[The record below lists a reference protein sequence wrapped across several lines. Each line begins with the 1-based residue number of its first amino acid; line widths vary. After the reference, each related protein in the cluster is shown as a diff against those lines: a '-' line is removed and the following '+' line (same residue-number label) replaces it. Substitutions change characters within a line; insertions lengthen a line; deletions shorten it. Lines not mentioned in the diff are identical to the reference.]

1 MEVGHC
7 GEMGAVTAESE
18 SLGTRLQLTPVLKN
32 VKKKH
37 FAVVLKQHNIDIAAE
52 NMNMEQ
58 HINRVLKVDRY
69 KCKHV
74 MSFIL
79 FTATYYPV

>member
-52 NMNMEQ
+52 NMNMEH
-58 HINRVLKVDRY
+58 HINRIFKVDRY
-69 KCKHV
+69 QCKHV